1 LSVYS
6 LTGYNVAI
14 MQCALGLGA
23 ALNQE
28 DIELGNNQWMKF
40 NAEKNSKTAK
50 LKIVCMDL
58 FVVEVDAIFRLK
70 K

>member
-1 LSVYS
+1 
-6 LTGYNVAI
+6 

-40 NAEKNSKTAK
+40 NAEKNSKTENCVHGFICCGSRCYISIK
-50 LKIVCMDL
+50 KIIVM
-58 FVVEVDAIFRLK
+58 K
-70 K
+70 